1 MNLLYSINTLSP
13 HRLSALAAIF
23 LHVKITTLYFNFERE
38 GLCLQFLRMRASN
51 CFGPSYRDDAVTW
64 KKFPREMG
72 FFISKS
78 QISVLKKIP
87 PKWDGNVL
95 TCNQK
100 SIFFNEK
107 DYLNLFLSKYSIPAK
122 RNKLP
127 HITNL

>member
-1 MNLLYSINTLSP
+1 
-13 HRLSALAAIF
+13 
-23 LHVKITTLYFNFERE
+23 
-38 GLCLQFLRMRASN
+38 
-51 CFGPSYRDDAVTW
+51 
-64 KKFPREMG
+64 MG

-127 HITNL
+127 HITNLETCGGEEMIRPTWYTFLGVSAWNFTRNLTGIMFT